1 LRTAGMDVTVTSLL
15 ALGVVIVLSACGVLL
30 SRDNLYAALYM
41 TVALILIATT
51 YAVFNLQP
59 VFILIAFVF
68 VGAIGAVTIAL
79 AATYRITLEEFPV
92 EKLWIIPI
100 IITIAAVCYTIY
112 AYVETPLEKIYSID
126 ELLAEFPSDY
136 LLLVTFLISLMI
148 LLMLSVVKF
157 VRREEAWK

>member
-1 LRTAGMDVTVTSLL
+1 MDVTIASLL
-15 ALGVVIVLSACGVLL
+15 ALGLVIVLSACGVLL

-59 VFILIAFVF
+59 VFILIAFIF

-79 AATYRITLEEFPV
+79 AATYRITLKEFPV
-92 EKLWIIPI
+92 EKLWIVPI
-100 IITIAAVCYTIY
+100 VITMAVVCYTIY
-112 AYVETPLEKIYSID
+112 AYVGTPLKIYSVD

-136 LLLVTFLISLMI
+136 LLLVAFLISLMV

-157 VRREEAWK
+157 VRRESAWK